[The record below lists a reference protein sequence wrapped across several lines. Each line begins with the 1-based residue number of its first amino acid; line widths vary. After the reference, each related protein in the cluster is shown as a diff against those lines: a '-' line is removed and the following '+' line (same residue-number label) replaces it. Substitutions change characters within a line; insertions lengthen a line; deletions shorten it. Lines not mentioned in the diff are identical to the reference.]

1 MVATLRMLVN
11 PQQRFM
17 QMANEIESNLE
28 AAMVQDPTNPRPDYL
43 KGQNLKNTPAAFGG
57 GCDAAMPYL
66 EKSKAKYEAFK
77 LENPLS
83 PNWGK
88 EQLTALIEDCK

>member
-11 PQQRFM
+11 PQQRYM
-17 QMANEIESNLE
+17 QMAGEIEGTLQ
-28 AAMVQDPTNPRPDYL
+28 AAMAQDPTNPRPDFL
-43 KGQNLKNTPAAFGG
+43 KGQNLKNTPPAFGG

-66 EKSKAKYEAFK
+66 EKSKNKFDAFK

-88 EQLTALIEDCK
+88 EQLSAIIESCK